1 MKNEVRTPVQERAI
15 LKKKRIIDASY
26 RLFSKVGYYNT
37 NTAEI
42 AKEAGVSTGIV
53 YGYFKDKRDILLDV
67 LDVYVSD
74 VVPPFLQIIDETTLE
89 NIGDLVPKMVDAIIK
104 THEKHQ
110 KIHEALHSLT
120 ATDKEVKDKFIA
132 IEDAITYKL
141 SSKFDEIGYG
151 FPNKMERIHF
161 AINVT
166 QAFSHEYVYDKHDY
180 IDYEVMKQ
188 VLISVVNDLIKR

>member
-1 MKNEVRTPVQERAI
+1 MKSEVRTPVQERAI
-15 LKKKRIIDASY
+15 IKKNKIIEASY
-26 RLFSKVGYYNT
+26 KLFSKVGYYNT

-67 LDVYVSD
+67 LDVYVNE
-74 VVPPFLQIIDETTLE
+74 VFPPFVKIIDSTTLE
-89 NIGDLVPKMVDAIIK
+89 NVDDLAPKMVDVIIK
-104 THEKHQ
+104 THEKNK

-120 ATDKEVKDKFIA
+120 ATDKAVSDKFIL
-132 IEDAITYKL
+132 IENNITHKIAD
-141 SSKFDEIGYG
+141 KFDEIGYD
-151 FPNKMERIHF
+151 FPNKLERIHF

-180 IDYEVMKQ
+180 INYDVMKE
-188 VLISVVNDLIKR
+188 VVISVVRDLIKR